1 LPALVKEVILENFM
15 SYKYARIPLAPGINV
30 VTGPNGSGKSS
41 ILLGMAVALGQT
53 YTERGRRLSDLI
65 RRGEEAA
72 RATVVVDN
80 RPVDG
85 RRPLPWFRSDEVFFT
100 RYLRL
105 DGQYW
110 HEVNGRVVS
119 KAEVRRYLS
128 RVGLDPDNAL
138 IIMHQNMVEEF
149 AFLTPQERLRLLED
163 AVGLAGY
170 RERVASAKRMLE
182 EGVKG
187 AEEAK
192 AALAKA
198 EEALKYWSEVYERY
212 KRRKALEE
220 RVAHLKAEL
229 AWARVRDALTELKE
243 AEEQAA
249 KVEGELRGIERE
261 LEDLGARERSLRGA
275 IEGIEG
281 ELLSGAL
288 SVGEGLKR
296 LRGIWEELLDVA
308 ASSRVK
314 AFERRLLIAELEEL
328 RVRQRRLSEKVRA
341 LRAKA
346 EQEGP
351 EVSTLRSVEEVEAEL
366 HAAELELAGIGEV
379 PPEVESAYA
388 KLEESYRELARRA
401 EELEENRRRLME
413 ELEKRVALWRE
424 KVSAVV
430 ADVDREFS
438 AMLARLGA
446 SGGVRLVEEGDV
458 ERAGL
463 EIFVGFAGSSP
474 APFNPYALSGGERT
488 AAIMCFFLA
497 LQNHVRSPLRAVDE
511 FDVHMDPRNRD
522 AILSMV
528 FELASR
534 NSGVQ
539 YVVITPGP
547 LTKLPEGSN
556 VLVVQKVRGRSLVSL
571 ARGEA
576 K

>member
-281 ELLSGAL
+281 ELLAGAL

-296 LRGIWEELLDVA
+296 LRGVWEELLDVA

-328 RVRQRRLSEKVRA
+328 RVKQRRLSEKVRA

-438 AMLARLGA
+438 EMLARLGA

>member
-281 ELLSGAL
+281 ELLAGAL

-296 LRGIWEELLDVA
+296 LRGVWEELLDVA

-328 RVRQRRLSEKVRA
+328 RVKQRRLSEKVRA

>member
-1 LPALVKEVILENFM
+1 MPALVKEVILENFM

-328 RVRQRRLSEKVRA
+328 RVKQRRLSEKVRA

-474 APFNPYALSGGERT
+474 ATFNPYALSGGERT

>member
-281 ELLSGAL
+281 ELLAGAL

-296 LRGIWEELLDVA
+296 LRGVWEELLDVA

-328 RVRQRRLSEKVRA
+328 RVKQRRLSEKVRA

-488 AAIMCFFLA
+488 TAIMCFFLA

-511 FDVHMDPRNRD
+511 FDVHMDPGNRD